1 MEKTGG
7 RRIGNFVRGQ
17 AEKGKPF
24 AGKNHRRT
32 LPDHRPAGN
41 GNLVAEKKIQ
51 A

>member
-1 MEKTGG
+1 MEKAG
-7 RRIGNFVRGQ
+7 RRRIRNSVRGQ

-32 LPDHRPAGN
+32 LPDHRPAGSR
-41 GNLVAEKKIQ
+41 NLVAEKKIQ